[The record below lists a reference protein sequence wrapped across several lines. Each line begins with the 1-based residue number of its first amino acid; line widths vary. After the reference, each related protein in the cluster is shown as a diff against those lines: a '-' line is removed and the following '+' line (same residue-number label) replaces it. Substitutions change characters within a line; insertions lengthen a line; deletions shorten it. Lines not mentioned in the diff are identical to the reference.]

1 MTDFTS
7 NIQHAITAMSGWEV
21 LAVISGVAYLLLAM
35 RNNILCWYAALL
47 SSTIYVFLFW
57 DVSLPMESV
66 LSVYYVVMAFYG
78 WWQWRGG
85 AAPAATDLH
94 SHQPIVRWSLPRH
107 AVMISAVLLLSSVS
121 GYLLEKNT
129 AAALPYLDSFTTWGA
144 LLTTWMV
151 AKRVLEN
158 WLYWVVVDSAAI
170 ILYLDRDL
178 YLTALLMAVYVVL
191 VIIGWF
197 QWLPLYRQQQQ
208 QQNTSPNSAVDNAL
222 C

>member
-1 MTDFTS
+1 
-7 NIQHAITAMSGWEV
+7 
-21 LAVISGVAYLLLAM
+21 
-35 RNNILCWYAALL
+35 
-47 SSTIYVFLFW
+47 
-57 DVSLPMESV
+57 
-66 LSVYYVVMAFYG
+66 
-78 WWQWRGG
+78 
-85 AAPAATDLH
+85 
-94 SHQPIVRWSLPRH
+94 
-107 AVMISAVLLLSSVS
+107 MISAVLLLSSGS

-170 ILYLDRDL
+170 ILYLDREL

-197 QWLPLYRQQQQ
+197 QWLPLYRQQQRQ
-208 QQNTSPNSAVDNAL
+208 QQEQQPHKAK
-222 C
+222 